1 LFCVECGKEGELI
14 GPLCLE
20 CHAKK
25 HVHASIQEFVDVVF
39 CAHCSSLKVGD
50 KWEDV
55 GSVKEAVERS
65 LLRATAVPK
74 DVSMEGFQVSLTEK
88 DEKTFEAVM
97 DAVLASHGHE
107 FHRTLTATARIKR
120 GVCGECSKQ
129 KGSYFE
135 ATLQLRGDARVLNRE
150 NEDKT
155 KQRVLDRVAALRA
168 NSREVFISKIE
179 RVRGGLDFYFSTAQA
194 ARIIARD
201 LQNIRCA
208 EYKESTSLWGRRDG
222 RDMYRVTFLVR
233 LPPFDQ
239 GDVISFDSKDWY
251 VKSMSKG
258 LVRCIQ
264 LASGEERHMRL
275 KDLEGCTVS
284 CPSANLQEAVV
295 LMEGDA
301 EIQILDPVTMSPV
314 DLRKPKGFARD
325 GDKIRV
331 VKTNL
336 GTYLMSDGW

>member
-1 LFCVECGKEGELI
+1 MFCVECGKEGELI

-65 LLRATAVPK
+65 LMRATTVPK

-88 DEKTFEAVM
+88 DEKTYEAVM
-97 DAVLASHGHE
+97 DAVLASYGHE

-135 ATLQLRGDARVLNRE
+135 ATLQLRGDARVLNRD

-194 ARIIARD
+194 ARIVARD
-201 LQNIRCA
+201 LQNLRCA

-275 KDLEGCTVS
+275 RDLEGCTVS

-301 EIQILDPVTMSPV
+301 EIQVLDPVTMSPV
-314 DLRKPKGFARD
+314 DLRKPKGFARN

-336 GTYLMSDGW
+336 GTYVMSDGW